1 MSNIFP
7 LFTETQRINNIVKA
21 GARKALTDTE
31 FWEREIQ
38 EWIASPVRA
47 DMLVAEKYYNGDH
60 DILHTVRTVI
70 GKGGEKE
77 KAENMPDNHIVD
89 NQYAKCVDE
98 KKNYIIAKPLTITAE
113 NEKIGEKLKREYFTK
128 GMHRK
133 LNRVARECVNSGV
146 GYLYPYYDQNG
157 NLCFKHFRSWEII
170 PQYTDEER
178 TMLQSFGRL
187 YEVEGYD
194 GDKRKTYR
202 LFEIY
207 GAEGVKRYVLDG
219 SKLIPDVERGDSP
232 YITMETGDLNNPGT
246 ENYAWGRVPLI
257 VFKRNEKEQP
267 LIKGLKSL
275 QDAINRIESNFVNV
289 MDEDIRNTILVLVN
303 YDGENLGDFRYNL
316 SKYGAVK
323 VSTIDGQAG
332 DVKTLRIEANPENY
346 KAVLAILKE
355 ALVENAKA
363 FNVKDNRLN
372 SDANQ
377 MHIQTAYHDMDL
389 DADDMEVEWQ
399 AALEDMMY
407 FIDIDM
413 RLKNTGKIDSEVRFT
428 FNRNMMIDETSLIQN
443 CVVSRDIISDETI
456 RSKHPWCI
464 DPQKEANLLKAQAE
478 AEPDANPIEDMRKAG
493 ADNDGE

>member
-1 MSNIFP
+1 MSQIFP
-7 LFTETQRINNIVKA
+7 IITETQRINNIIKA
-21 GARKALTDTE
+21 GAAKALTDTE
-31 FWEREIQ
+31 FWEKEIQ
-38 EWIASPVRA
+38 EWLASPVRS
-47 DMLVAEKYYNGDH
+47 DILVAEKYYNGDH

-70 GKGGEKE
+70 GKDGQKE

-98 KKNYIIAKPLTITAE
+98 KKNYIIAKPLTITTSKDE
-113 NEKIGEKLKREYFTK
+113 YGTVLKKTYFNR

-133 LNRVARECVNSGV
+133 LNRIARECVNAGV
-146 GYLYPYYDQNG
+146 AYIYPYYDSNG

-170 PQYTDEER
+170 PQFIDEER
-178 TMLQSFGRL
+178 TIIQSFGRL

-194 GDKRKTYR
+194 GNKRKTYH
-202 LFEIY
+202 LFEVY
-207 GAEGVKRYVLDG
+207 GKDGVQRYVLDG
-219 SKLIPDVERGDSP
+219 GKLVKDVERGDSA
-232 YITMETGDLNNPGT
+232 YITLETGDLNNPGPQT
-246 ENYAWGRVPLI
+246 YNWGKVPLV

-303 YDGENLGDFRYNL
+303 YDGENLGEFRYNL

-332 DVKTLRIEANPENY
+332 DVKTLRIEVNPENY

-399 AALEDMMY
+399 AALEDLMY
-407 FIDIDM
+407 FIDFDIQ
-413 RLKNTGKIDSEVRFT
+413 LKKSANTDAEVTFT

-456 RSKHPWCI
+456 RQKHPWCI
-464 DPQKEANLLKAQAE
+464 DPQKEAALLKTQRAE
-478 AEPDANPIEDMRKAG
+478 ETAYNPVEDLRKAG
-493 ADNDGE
+493 AVNDD

>member
-1 MSNIFP
+1 MDHIFP
-7 LFTETQRINNIVKA
+7 YFTETQRINNIVNE
-21 GARKALTDTE
+21 GAKKVLSDVA
-31 FWEREIQ
+31 FWEKEID
-38 EWIASPVRA
+38 EWLKSPVLN
-47 DMLVAEKYYNGDH
+47 DILTAEKYYNGDH

-70 GKGGEKE
+70 GKNGEKE

-89 NQYAKCVDE
+89 NQYGKCVDE
-98 KKNYIIAKPLTITAE
+98 KKNYIIAKPLTITTSDE
-113 NEKIGEKLKREYFTK
+113 NYGKLIKKTYFNK

-133 LNRVARECVNSGV
+133 LNRVARECINAGAA
-146 GYLYPYYDQNG
+146 YLYPYYDGNG

-170 PQYTDEER
+170 PQFIDEER
-178 TMLQSFGRL
+178 TILQSFGRL
-187 YEVEGYD
+187 YKVEGYEGKD
-194 GDKRKTYR
+194 RKVYH
-202 LFEIY
+202 LFEVY
-207 GAEGVKRYVLDG
+207 GKDGVQRYVLDG
-219 SKLIPDVERGDSP
+219 GKLIKDVERGDSA
-232 YITMETGDLNNPGT
+232 YITLETGNLDNPGQKT
-246 ENYAWGRVPLI
+246 YNWGKVPLI

-289 MDEDIRNTILVLVN
+289 MDEDIRNTILVVVN
-303 YDGENLGDFRYNL
+303 YDGENLADFRYNL

-332 DVKTLRIEANPENY
+332 DVKTLRIEVNPENY

-399 AALEDMMY
+399 AALEDLMY
-407 FIDIDM
+407 FINFDIE
-413 RLKNTGKIDSEVRFT
+413 LKKSGKTDSEITFT

-456 RSKHPWCI
+456 RQKHPWCI
-464 DPQKEANLLKAQAE
+464 DPQKEADLLKKQQAE
-478 AEPDANPIEDMRKAG
+478 ELAYNPIEDMRREGVASE
-493 ADNDGE
+493 D

>member
-1 MSNIFP
+1 MSHILP
-7 LFTETQRINNIVKA
+7 IFTETDRVNNIINA
-21 GARKALTDTE
+21 GAAKVLSNVE
-31 FWEREIQ
+31 FWEREIE
-38 EWIASPVRA
+38 EWLASQVRS
-47 DMLVAEKYYNGDH
+47 DILTAERYYNGDH

-70 GKGGEKE
+70 GKDGQKE

-89 NQYAKCVDE
+89 NQYGKCVDE
-98 KKNYIIAKPLTITAE
+98 KKNYIIAKPLTITTSDE
-113 NEKIGEKLKREYFTK
+113 QYGKNLKKAYFNK

-133 LNRVARECVNSGV
+133 LNRVARECVNAGV
-146 GYLYPYYDQNG
+146 AYIYPYYDSNG

-170 PQYTDEER
+170 PQYVDEER
-178 TMLQSFGRL
+178 TIVQSFGRL
-187 YEVEGYD
+187 YEVEGYE
-194 GDKRKTYR
+194 GKERKLYH
-202 LFEIY
+202 LFEVY
-207 GAEGVKRYVLDG
+207 SKDGVERYVLDG
-219 SKLIPDVERGDSP
+219 GKLIKDVERGDSA
-232 YITMETGDLNNPGT
+232 YITLETGNLDNPGKKT
-246 ENYAWGRVPLI
+246 YNWGRVPLI

-303 YDGENLGDFRYNL
+303 YDGENLGEFRYNL
-316 SKYGAVK
+316 AKYGAVK

-332 DVKTLRIEANPENY
+332 DVKTLRIEVNPENY

-399 AALEDMMY
+399 AALEDLMY
-407 FIDIDM
+407 FINFDM
-413 RLKNTGKIDSEVRFT
+413 QLKGSASKDTEITFT

-443 CVVSRDIISDETI
+443 CVVSRDIISDTTI
-456 RSKHPWCI
+456 RQKHPWCV
-464 DPQKEANLLKAQAE
+464 DPQKEAALLEKQRAVETAY
-478 AEPDANPIEDMRKAG
+478 NPIEDLRKAG
-493 ADNDGE
+493 AANDD